1 MKRKI
6 RTNLSILILGIFSF
20 FYLASCSNNASNES
34 HDCDSSH
41 VQADSTHAGQEHAA
55 WDYEGDNGPA
65 HWATIEGCGDCDNTM
80 QSPID
85 ITGAVVSKELA
96 ALKLTYKAVTSI
108 EILNNGHTVQINY
121 PAGSILTFNGKD
133 YELKQFH
140 FHAPSEHTVN
150 GTPYPAE
157 VHLVHKT
164 PDGAISVIGILIKE
178 GAENAFIKSFIAAI
192 PKEADKTVKFDVNI
206 DINQIL
212 PKSKA
217 YYNYSGSLTTPPCTE
232 AVNWI
237 VMKEVIEINKVQ
249 LTTLEE
255 AMPDNNARPVQP
267 LNNRVI
273 QVFE

>member
-80 QSPID
+80 
-85 ITGAVVSKELA
+85 A

-121 PAGSILTFNGKD
+121 PAGSTLTFNGKD

-150 GTPYPAE
+150 GTAYPAE

-206 DINQIL
+206 
-212 PKSKA
+212 
-217 YYNYSGSLTTPPCTE
+217 
-232 AVNWI
+232 
-237 VMKEVIEINKVQ
+237 EV
-249 LTTLEE
+249 L
-255 AMPDNNARPVQP
+255 
-267 LNNRVI
+267 
-273 QVFE
+273 